1 MRFSF
6 ALLLAPAVIL
16 LDSGNAL
23 VAPTDL
29 NRVVNSNMP
38 RGLAH
43 NGAEYQRAGG
53 RSLRTREDED
63 INIDKEEERGFFGKS
78 KLPPG
83 VTKEQADQ
91 IKLKWLKNSA
101 LYDDIIRDANTW
113 FTALSTWRDMGYSSG
128 KVKRAM
134 KKLGKTSAEIKYH
147 ETPMREPPLT
157 TTEEHLTRVARDR
170 QSGLASELRE
180 SATAN
185 KATQEEVY
193 RLEAAIERKSRRF
206 RTLRD
211 NYEHRLKVTDNM
223 IAIHSAELDRLQDRK
238 SRQDLESALATL
250 QQERDALA
258 VQRDEL
264 LGQLGERFMEVT
276 DLRAERDQAQGR
288 LSNIA
293 SLLPSTSSHKRARSE
308 SESPTKSARVSKAAR
323 SASGLSQADASSHA
337 PVSRSSIEV
346 LSAVAAGQKAKG
358 SVSSP
363 SSPGPDLSRSVRST
377 AKSGSG
383 GASSSPAASEAG
395 APSDGGESS
404 SGESGSTRVC
414 DSDAAG
420 SDSSSPELNRAKNEF
435 GMSSGPLSDAELAA
449 LPPTT
454 VPRSEWLPGYRDC
467 RSFRGHD
474 IVPWS
479 AQNIRQTGIVEM
491 DTDLLFHRFT
501 KPMEWLIPLRD
512 PVPPLG
518 DWRDDLVDE
527 NNVRN
532 LIETAPWKILVA
544 PLDPLTFKTRGWFR
558 HMKRLYA
565 SYEDEHLRAY
575 WDSTHAFPVSITKR
589 HTSRYLDA
597 FYTDRKQRRSRAGA
611 RWKSFLQQ
619 VLIGLLRGYCDLD
632 LLLDPFF
639 VHFPRPG
646 EEGAWYPGIEDGGD
660 PADLL
665 EALTITDTADR
676 CHNLYRDVPED
687 HPALGIA
694 RLRGRSCPPLPDRV
708 SPLCVGWQLVGFY
721 SRQEGSVRSN
731 QT

>member
-1 MRFSF
+1 
-6 ALLLAPAVIL
+6 
-16 LDSGNAL
+16 
-23 VAPTDL
+23 
-29 NRVVNSNMP
+29 
-38 RGLAH
+38 
-43 NGAEYQRAGG
+43 
-53 RSLRTREDED
+53 
-63 INIDKEEERGFFGKS
+63 
-78 KLPPG
+78 
-83 VTKEQADQ
+83 
-91 IKLKWLKNSA
+91 
-101 LYDDIIRDANTW
+101 
-113 FTALSTWRDMGYSSG
+113 
-128 KVKRAM
+128 
-134 KKLGKTSAEIKYH
+134 
-147 ETPMREPPLT
+147 
-157 TTEEHLTRVARDR
+157 
-170 QSGLASELRE
+170 SGLASELRE

-250 QQERDALA
+250 QQEKDALA

-377 AKSGSG
+377 AKSDSG
-383 GASSSPAASEAG
+383 GASSSPAAAEAG

-404 SGESGSTRVC
+404 SGESGPTRVY